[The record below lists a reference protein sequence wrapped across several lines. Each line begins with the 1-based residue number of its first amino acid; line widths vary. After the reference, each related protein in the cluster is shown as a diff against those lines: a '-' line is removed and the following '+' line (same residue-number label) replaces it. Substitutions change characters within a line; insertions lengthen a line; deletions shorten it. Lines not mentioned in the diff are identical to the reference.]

1 MNLLILIV
9 VISVAICAILGE
21 DVEMPIFLINDVTS
35 GVECT
40 VSAIGNVLDRR
51 VPECVKYGERI
62 RVDRA
67 QYSVAGYFISCGVG
81 VASSGDLE
89 RSNME
94 GVFKF
99 EIREPIAT
107 EHYISN
113 HLTSVSRVVK
123 SEITE
128 DRLLAILNS

>member
-62 RVDRA
+62 RVDP
-67 QYSVAGYFISCGVG
+67 VAGYFISCGVG

-107 EHYISN
+107 QHYISN
-113 HLTSVSRVVK
+113 HLTSISRVVK